1 MEEETLFGKS
11 EIGDVLTNRGKAMLK
26 DISSYDADSLLNT
39 SPEDLAAFFAEKY
52 QIDVPELNRDGTTV
66 ESSEIQIDVTYDRGR
81 HFIDEEHHYA
91 PGTQIVHHVPFSGDR
106 QLFFVRPKTW
116 GFNSPRAAVR
126 EHELELVQE
135 GHDLKSAEVVASFDS
150 VLGDIERNLGYLRAS
165 VNPSNLDLETTA
177 RRQIDSRRKHLLDMQ
192 KLTESLGFP
201 LKRVGTYENS
211 SVFLQRKK
219 IDLAPPKPSAGT
231 YTPEPAL
238 DVKAFEEILEVMSN
252 MALVMEKSPSAFT
265 SMKEEDLR
273 SHFLVQL
280 NGAFEGKASGET
292 FNYTGKTDILIS
304 DAGKNLFI
312 AECKFWKGAAS
323 LTAALGQLL
332 GYLCWRDTKAAL
344 VLFNK
349 DKNFSAV
356 LSQIPELCCK
366 HVCYE
371 QTISRPS
378 VSSFR
383 FLFHSPQDRNR
394 KIHLAVLAFDI
405 PQTPKATPEQG
416 VSVFHHD
423 ALGANE

>member
-1 MEEETLFGKS
+1 MEEETLFGKF

-52 QIDVPELNRDGTTV
+52 EVDVPELSRDGTTV

-81 HFIDEEHHYA
+81 HFIDEEHHYVR
-91 PGTQIVHHVPFSGDR
+91 GTQVIYHVPFSGER

-116 GFNSPRAAVR
+116 GFNPPQAAVH
-126 EHELELVQE
+126 EHELQLVQE
-135 GHDLKSAEVVASFDS
+135 GEDLKDAEVIASFDS
-150 VLGDIERNLGYLRAS
+150 VLGDIERNLGYLRTS
-165 VNPSNLDLETTA
+165 VNPFNLDMETTA
-177 RRQIDSRRKHLLDMQ
+177 RRQIDSRRKYLLDMRR
-192 KLTESLGFP
+192 LTESLGFP
-201 LKRVGTYENS
+201 LKRVGTYQGS
-211 SVFLQRKK
+211 SVFVQRKK
-219 IDLAPPKPSAGT
+219 IDLVSPPKPSAGT
-231 YTPEPAL
+231 YVPEPTL
-238 DVKAFEEILEVMSN
+238 DAKAFEEILDVMSN

-280 NGAFEGKASGET
+280 NGTFEGKASGET

-323 LTAALGQLL
+323 FTAAIDQLL
-332 GYLCWRDTKAAL
+332 SYLCWRDTKAAL

-349 DKNFSAV
+349 DKDFSAV
-356 LSQIPELCCK
+356 LSQIPELCIK

-394 KIHLAVLAFDI
+394 KIRLAVLAFDI
-405 PQTPKATPEQG
+405 PRTPKATP
-416 VSVFHHD
+416 
-423 ALGANE
+423 